1 MTEQQELKNK
11 PQRKR
16 KKITNPSKVMIG
28 IILVA
33 YLIFSLASAY
43 MSTRPVDGAI
53 SYNALLEKVK
63 SGDIEKVRITK
74 DETSGVAFTKEG
86 KQLSFVNPGSD
97 DFVETLMK
105 NGANIEITKKT
116 MFTAVMNVVAT
127 LPMIVLTAMLALY
140 IASTIVGGNT
150 KIGRAHV

>member
-1 MTEQQELKNK
+1 MTEQQKLKNK

-53 SYNALLEKVK
+53 SYNALLENQDTPDDLKNRIK
-63 SGDIEKVRITK
+63 DI
-74 DETSGVAFTKEG
+74 
-86 KQLSFVNPGSD
+86 LS
-97 DFVETLMK
+97 
-105 NGANIEITKKT
+105 
-116 MFTAVMNVVAT
+116 
-127 LPMIVLTAMLALY
+127 VL
-140 IASTIVGGNT
+140 
-150 KIGRAHV
+150 